1 MPSNIQKSTEQSLPI
16 QPTLDRATKDRSK
29 VPVVE
34 ISCKAQAAF
43 FNQINKDQ
51 DRRDPP
57 GSGSTLG
64 SCGIVA

>member
-1 MPSNIQKSTEQSLPI
+1 MPSNLKKSIDQNLSI
-16 QPTLDRATKDRSK
+16 QPTLKPSK
-29 VPVVE
+29 VKPKSPVVE

-43 FNQINKDQ
+43 FSQINNHQ

-57 GSGSTLG
+57 AAGSTLG